1 MGRFPIPVQGARPN
15 GALPDYLYRHQ
26 RWLHRG
32 LEECALT
39 DLAEIYQSSLH
50 FATLTPLKAS
60 GGKENA
66 IYSQAKVLLYP
77 KRCRVESAS
86 TGKVVIPVS

>member
-1 MGRFPIPVQGARPN
+1 MFF
-15 GALPDYLYRHQ
+15 
-26 RWLHRG
+26 
-32 LEECALT
+32 T
-39 DLAEIYQSSLH
+39 DLAEIYKSTLH
-50 FATLTPLKAS
+50 FATLTPVKAS

-66 IYSQAKVLLYP
+66 IYSQARVLLYL